1 MQLHCNNKLISARV
15 KLCSTFFSRFRGLML
30 SKKLGKNECLILK
43 NASDIHMLFVFQSID
58 VIWLDKNKEVIDK
71 KENIKPFSLLIK
83 PKIKA
88 HYVIELP
95 LRKAKLFKSRNKVDF
110 R

>member
-30 SKKLGKNECLILK
+30 SKKLGKNECLILE

-58 VIWLDKNKEVIDK
+58 VVWLDKNKKVISK
-71 KENIKPFSLLIK
+71 KENIKPFAFLIK
-83 PKIKA
+83 PETKA
-88 HYVIELP
+88 YYVIELP
-95 LRKAKLFKSRNKVDF
+95 LKKAKLFKSGNRVDF
-110 R
+110 K